1 MDVMQFLQSKK
12 TGFVS
17 DIRQKQKD
25 LEYDE
30 AMSEMQRKE
39 DILKEIR
46 ELKKTKDEY
55 IRLKN
60 KGKIDISND
69 SKEDQGFEK
78 ALMSMDIDSFE
89 KELNQKY
96 DTEEKEPMD
105 QEESDKNSGS
115 SRNFEIPEYL
125 KIKPLESDDQ
135 NSRIDDPSEFAE
147 LLSPEDVEPSQDP
160 QN

>member
-147 LLSPEDVEPSQDP
+147 LLSPEDVDPSQDP

>member
-60 KGKIDISND
+60 KGKIDLSND

-147 LLSPEDVEPSQDP
+147 LLSPEDVDPSQDP

>member
-60 KGKIDISND
+60 KGKIDLSND